1 MIAILQQLHEEDH
14 FGIIVFS
21 SNVVYWKD
29 RPVKATK
36 ENLSEAVEYVRQ
48 ITEAGGSKDDSG
60 FVINAIFVAHSLTA
74 SSGWVCFFPSSNQHQ
89 RCSLG
94 SSITTGQSEGAG
106 KPPREKHRHDYLTDR
121 WTAKHR

>member
-21 SNVVYWKD
+21 SDIVFWKAA
-29 RPVKATK
+29 PVKATK

-48 ITEAGGSKDDSG
+48 IRDDGGSKDDSG

-89 RCSLG
+89 RRSLV
-94 SSITTGQSEGAG
+94 SSITTGQREEAG

-121 WTAKHR
+121 WTAKRR